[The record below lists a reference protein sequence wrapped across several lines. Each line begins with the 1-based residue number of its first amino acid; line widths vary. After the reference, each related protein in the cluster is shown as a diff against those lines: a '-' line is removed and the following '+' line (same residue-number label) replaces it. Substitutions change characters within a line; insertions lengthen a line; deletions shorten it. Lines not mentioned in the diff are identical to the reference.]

1 MNKLSKITLSLLT
14 VAALSACSGSET
26 IDLREFTEE
35 NIPQEVYVDPDG
47 GKTYFDIA
55 SFVSWGFT
63 EDFPAPFTVYPSS
76 GTGGKVMSG
85 VYVSAPENKYLSTN
99 WWTREKYFF
108 SARVTTSFN
117 QHSAYH
123 VNFTNAGG
131 TKTFVVRKNSPSWQ
145 ITNIP
150 SWLTVSPTNGTSST
164 SDHNVTITAKQNST
178 ESARYC
184 TLSFNGTNF
193 YVYQGSD
200 KIDIIESSTG
210 NSYCFLFQ
218 NGKEGQS
225 KELTITSS
233 ADWTIEPSYSAASW
247 LSLSTMSGK
256 AGKTKLTL
264 SLLKDTYSTGYPY
277 NALIYFKIGGAIMKR
292 IKIIAK

>member
-14 VAALSACSGSET
+14 VAALAACSET

-35 NIPQEVYVDPDG
+35 NIPQMVFVDPDG
-47 GKTYFDIA
+47 GTTYFDIA
-55 SFVSWGFT
+55 SYDYW
-63 EDFPAPFTVYPSS
+63 DFSAGSHFTVYPSS
-76 GTGGKVMSG
+76 GRGGNAMKVHVNAPKNIYIDAYWYADCNNSG
-85 VYVSAPENKYLSTN
+85 TSHNIST
-99 WWTREKYFF
+99 RFE
-108 SARVTTSFN
+108 
-117 QHSAYH
+117 QHNAYH

-131 TKTFVVRKNSPSWQ
+131 TKAFVVHESTSSWQ

-150 SWLTVSPTNGTSST
+150 SWLTVSPTSGTSN
-164 SDHNVTITAKQNST
+164 HNVTITAKQNST
-178 ESARYC
+178 GSARYC
-184 TLSFNGTNF
+184 TLSFNGADF
-193 YVYQGSD
+193 YVYQGPD

-218 NGKEGQS
+218 KGKEGQS

-233 ADWTIEPSYSAASW
+233 ADWTIASSASDSW

-264 SLLKDTYSTGYPY
+264 SLLTDTYYLVGKPY
-277 NALIYFKIGGAIMKR
+277 NAYIYFKIRGAVMKK
-292 IKIIAK
+292 IEIIAK

>member
-14 VAALSACSGSET
+14 VAALAACTET
-26 IDLREFTEE
+26 ISYKFIEE
-35 NIPQEVYVDPDG
+35 NIPQVVYVDPDG

-55 SFVSWGFT
+55 SSFSWELLGNWSY
-63 EDFPAPFTVYPSS
+63 PAVFIVYPSS
-76 GTGGKVMSG
+76 GIMGEAMSG
-85 VYVSAPENKYLSTN
+85 VYVNAPGNNYINDILQTDSE
-99 WWTREKYFF
+99 RFF
-108 SARVTTSFN
+108 SQSETTRFKQLN
-117 QHSAYH
+117 AYH

-131 TKTFVVRKNSPSWQ
+131 TKTVVHKNTSSLH
-145 ITNIP
+145 IANVP
-150 SWLTVSPTNGTSST
+150 SWLTVMSSHDI
-164 SDHNVTITAKQNST
+164 SNKYVTITAEQNT
-178 ESARYC
+178 TGSARYC
-184 TLSFNGTNF
+184 TLSFNGNDF

-233 ADWTIEPSYSAASW
+233 ADWTIESPSSSRSW

-264 SLLKDTYSTGYPY
+264 SLLEDTYSNSDAYE
-277 NALIYFKIGGAIMKR
+277 AFIYFKIGGATMKK
-292 IKIIAK
+292 IAIIAE

>member
-14 VAALSACSGSET
+14 VAALAACSET
-26 IDLREFTEE
+26 IDRREFTEE
-35 NIPQEVYVDPDG
+35 NIPRMVFVDPDG
-47 GKTYFDIA
+47 GTTYFDIA
-55 SFVSWGFT
+55 SYDYW
-63 EDFPAPFTVYPSS
+63 DFSEGSHFTVFPSS
-76 GTGGKVMSG
+76 GMGGYAMKVH
-85 VYVSAPENKYLSTN
+85 VNAPENKYIDAYWYADCNNRSMSHNIST
-99 WWTREKYFF
+99 RFE
-108 SARVTTSFN
+108 

-131 TKTFVVRKNSPSWQ
+131 TKAFVVHESTSSWQ

-150 SWLTVSPTNGTSST
+150 SWLTVSPTSGTSN
-164 SDHNVTITAKQNST
+164 HNVTITAKQNST
-178 ESARYC
+178 GSARYC
-184 TLSFNGTNF
+184 TLSFNGEAF

-218 NGKEGQS
+218 KGKEGQS

-233 ADWTIEPSYSAASW
+233 ADWTIASSASDSW
-247 LSLSTMSGK
+247 LSLSTTSGK

-264 SLLKDTYSTGYPY
+264 SLLTDTYDLVGKPY
-277 NALIYFKIGGAIMKR
+277 NAYIYFKIGGAVMKK
-292 IKIIAK
+292 IEIIAR

>member
-14 VAALSACSGSET
+14 VAALAACSET

-35 NIPQEVYVDPDG
+35 NIPQMVFVDPDG
-47 GKTYFDIA
+47 GTTYFDIA
-55 SFVSWGFT
+55 SYRNWNFSTGSH
-63 EDFPAPFTVYPSS
+63 FTVYPAF
-76 GTGGKVMSG
+76 GLGGKAMSG
-85 VYVSAPENKYLSTN
+85 VHVNAPENKYINVGLYTDCDLTPYAT
-99 WWTREKYFF
+99 TRL
-108 SARVTTSFN
+108 R
-117 QHSAYH
+117 QGRAYH

-131 TKTFVVRKNSPSWQ
+131 TKAFVVLENTSGWQ

-150 SWLTVSPTNGTSST
+150 SWLTVSPTSGTST
-164 SDHNVTITAKQNST
+164 PNVTITAKQNST
-178 ESARYC
+178 GSARYC
-184 TLSFNGTNF
+184 TLSFNGEAF

-218 NGKEGQS
+218 NGKVGQS

-233 ADWTIEPSYSAASW
+233 ADWTIASSASDPW

-264 SLLKDTYSTGYPY
+264 SLLTDTYDLVREPY
-277 NALIYFKIGGAIMKR
+277 NAYIYFKIGGAVMKK
-292 IKIIAK
+292 IEIIAE

>member
-14 VAALSACSGSET
+14 VAALSACSET
-26 IDLREFTEE
+26 IDFREFTEE
-35 NIPQEVYVDPDG
+35 NIPQMVYVDPDG

-55 SFVSWGFT
+55 SSVSW
-63 EDFPAPFTVYPSS
+63 DFMGGYPAKFTVYPSS
-76 GTGGKVMSG
+76 GTGGKAMSG
-85 VYVSAPENKYLSTN
+85 VYVSAPENKYINVDLQTDA
-99 WWTREKYFF
+99 EHFF
-108 SARVTTSFN
+108 SEYETTTFI
-117 QHSAYH
+117 QHNAYH

-131 TKTFVVRKNSPSWQ
+131 TKTFELEDTPSLQ

-150 SWLTVSPTNGTSST
+150 SWLTVRTIGFSS
-164 SDHNVTITAKQNST
+164 HEVTITAKQNST
-178 ESARYC
+178 GSARYC
-184 TLSFNGTNF
+184 TLSFNGKDF

-218 NGKEGQS
+218 NGKKGQS

-233 ADWTIEPSYSAASW
+233 ADWTIESSSFDSWLGPW

-264 SLLKDTYSTGYPY
+264 SLLEDTYSNSDAYV
-277 NALIYFKIGGAIMKR
+277 AFIYFKIGGAVMKQ
-292 IKIIAK
+292 IVIIAK

>member
-1 MNKLSKITLSLLT
+1 M
-14 VAALSACSGSET
+14 
-26 IDLREFTEE
+26 
-35 NIPQEVYVDPDG
+35 VYVDPDG

-55 SFVSWGFT
+55 SYDSWQ
-63 EDFPAPFTVYPSS
+63 FPNYIWTFTVYPSS
-76 GTGGKVMSG
+76 GTGGEAMSG
-85 VYVSAPENKYLSTN
+85 VHVSAPENNYINGGSQTGALYL
-99 WWTREKYFF
+99 F
-108 SARVTTSFN
+108 SEHVTTNFIQRN
-117 QHSAYH
+117 AYH

-131 TKTFVVRKNSPSWQ
+131 TKAFRVHESTPSWQ

-150 SWLTVSPTNGTSST
+150 SWLTVSPTNGTST
-164 SDHNVTITAKQNST
+164 SNHNVTITAKQNST

-184 TLSFNGTNF
+184 TLSFNGHDF

-210 NSYCFLFQ
+210 NSFCFLFQ
-218 NGKEGQS
+218 NGKKGQS

-233 ADWTIEPSYSAASW
+233 ADWTIDSYYSGSDSW

-264 SLLKDTYSTGYPY
+264 SLLEDTYS
-277 NALIYFKIGGAIMKR
+277 NSDAQCAFIYFKIGGAAMKK
-292 IKIIAK
+292 IVIIAE

>member
-14 VAALSACSGSET
+14 VAALAACSET
-26 IDLREFTEE
+26 IDLCEFTEE
-35 NIPQEVYVDPDG
+35 NIPQMVLVDPDG
-47 GKTYFDIA
+47 GTTYFDIA
-55 SFVSWGFT
+55 SFDDWYFS
-63 EDFPAPFTVYPSS
+63 EIPLFTVYPSF
-76 GTGGKVMSG
+76 GLGGKAMSG
-85 VYVSAPENKYLSTN
+85 VHVSAPENKSINTHRYVECN
-99 WWTREKYFF
+99 I
-108 SARVTTSFN
+108 TTDATTGLEQAN
-117 QHSAYH
+117 AYH

-131 TKTFVVRKNSPSWQ
+131 TKAFVVYDDTSSWQ

-150 SWLTVSPTNGTSST
+150 SWLTVSLTSGASN
-164 SDHNVTITAKQNST
+164 NVTITAKQNST
-178 ESARYC
+178 GSARYC
-184 TLSFNGTNF
+184 TLSFNGRDF

-233 ADWTIEPSYSAASW
+233 ADWTIESSSSGSW

-264 SLLKDTYSTGYPY
+264 SLLKDTYSTRFAY
-277 NALIYFKIGGAIMKR
+277 NCFIYFKIGGAVMKQ
-292 IKIIAK
+292 IAIIAK

>member
-1 MNKLSKITLSLLT
+1 MNKLSKITLSLLI
-14 VAALSACSGSET
+14 VAALAACSET

-35 NIPQEVYVDPDG
+35 NIPQMVLVDPDG
-47 GKTYFDIA
+47 GTTYFDIA
-55 SFVSWGFT
+55 SLDDWYFS
-63 EDFPAPFTVYPSS
+63 EIPLFTVYPSS
-76 GTGGKVMSG
+76 GRGGNAMKVH
-85 VYVSAPENKYLSTN
+85 VNAPENKSINTHRYVECN
-99 WWTREKYFF
+99 I
-108 SARVTTSFN
+108 TTDATIDLEQAN
-117 QHSAYH
+117 AYH

-131 TKTFVVRKNSPSWQ
+131 TKAFVVYDDTSSWQ

-150 SWLTVSPTNGTSST
+150 SWLTVSLTSGASN
-164 SDHNVTITAKQNST
+164 DVTITAKQNST
-178 ESARYC
+178 GSARYC
-184 TLSFNGTNF
+184 TLSFNGRDF

-233 ADWTIEPSYSAASW
+233 ADWTIESSSSGSW

-264 SLLKDTYSTGYPY
+264 SLLKDTYSTRFAY
-277 NALIYFKIGGAIMKR
+277 NCVIYFKIGGAVMKQ
-292 IKIIAK
+292 IEIIAR

>member
-14 VAALSACSGSET
+14 VAALSACSET

-35 NIPQEVYVDPDG
+35 NIPQFVFVDPDG

-55 SFVSWGFT
+55 SYDSWQ
-63 EDFPAPFTVYPSS
+63 FPERLSFTVYPSS
-76 GTGGKVMSG
+76 GTGGKAMSG
-85 VYVSAPENKYLSTN
+85 VYVSAPENKHINGLLWSEAN
-99 WWTREKYFF
+99 YF
-108 SARVTTSFN
+108 SGHVTTNLIQFN
-117 QHSAYH
+117 AYH

-131 TKTFVVRKNSPSWQ
+131 TKAFVAIAYENTPSWQ

-150 SWLTVSPTNGTSST
+150 SWLTVSPTNGT

-184 TLSFNGTNF
+184 TLSFNGEDF
-193 YVYQGSD
+193 YVYQGPD

-218 NGKEGQS
+218 NGKKGQS

-233 ADWTIEPSYSAASW
+233 ADWTIESPSSGSW

-264 SLLKDTYSTGYPY
+264 SLLEDTYSAPLYD
-277 NALIYFKIGGAIMKR
+277 AFIYFKIGGAVMK
-292 IKIIAK
+292 KIVILAK

>member
-1 MNKLSKITLSLLT
+1 M
-14 VAALSACSGSET
+14 
-26 IDLREFTEE
+26 
-35 NIPQEVYVDPDG
+35 VYVDPDG

-55 SFVSWGFT
+55 SSVSW
-63 EDFPAPFTVYPSS
+63 DFMGGYPAKFTVYPSS
-76 GTGGKVMSG
+76 GTGGKAMSG
-85 VYVSAPENKYLSTN
+85 VYVSAPENKYINVDLQTDA
-99 WWTREKYFF
+99 EHFF
-108 SARVTTSFN
+108 SEYETTTFI
-117 QHSAYH
+117 QHNAYH

-131 TKTFVVRKNSPSWQ
+131 TKTFELEDTPSLQ
-145 ITNIP
+145 NTNIP
-150 SWLTVSPTNGTSST
+150 SWLTVRTIGFSS
-164 SDHNVTITAKQNST
+164 HEVTITAKQNST
-178 ESARYC
+178 GSARYC
-184 TLSFNGTNF
+184 TLSFNGKDF

>member
-14 VAALSACSGSET
+14 VAALAACSET

-35 NIPQEVYVDPDG
+35 NIPRMVYVDPDG
-47 GKTYFDIA
+47 GTTYFDIA
-55 SFVSWGFT
+55 SYRSW
-63 EDFPAPFTVYPSS
+63 DFSAGSHFTVFPSS
-76 GTGGKVMSG
+76 GMGGNAMKVHI
-85 VYVSAPENKYLSTN
+85 SAPENKYIDAYWYADCNT
-99 WWTREKYFF
+99 TRFE
-108 SARVTTSFN
+108 
-117 QHSAYH
+117 QHNAYH

-131 TKTFVVRKNSPSWQ
+131 TKAFVVHESTSSWQ

-150 SWLTVSPTNGTSST
+150 SWLTVSPTSGTSN
-164 SDHNVTITAKQNST
+164 HNVTITAKQNST
-178 ESARYC
+178 GSARYC
-184 TLSFNGTNF
+184 TLSFNGEAF

-218 NGKEGQS
+218 NGKVGQS

-233 ADWTIEPSYSAASW
+233 ADWTIASSASDSW
-247 LSLSTMSGK
+247 LSLSTTSGK

-264 SLLKDTYSTGYPY
+264 SLLTDTYDLVGNPY
-277 NALIYFKIGGAIMKR
+277 NAYIYFKIGGAVMKK
-292 IKIIAK
+292 IEIIAR

>member
-35 NIPQEVYVDPDG
+35 NIPQLVYVDPDG

-55 SFVSWGFT
+55 SYDSWT
-63 EDFPAPFTVYPSS
+63 FPEKFPFTVYPSS
-76 GTGGKVMSG
+76 GRGGKAMSG
-85 VYVSAPENKYLSTN
+85 VYVSAPRNKYIGAFFWSSD
-99 WWTREKYFF
+99 KFF
-108 SARVTTSFN
+108 SAHVTTSFLQSN
-117 QHSAYH
+117 TNRVY
-123 VNFTNAGG
+123 FTNAGG
-131 TKTFVVRKNSPSWQ
+131 TKAFVVSEGTSSWQ
-145 ITNIP
+145 FTNIP
-150 SWLTVSPTNGTSST
+150 SWLTVSPTNGTSN
-164 SDHNVTITAKQNST
+164 HNVTITAKQNST

-184 TLSFNGTNF
+184 TLSFNGGDF

-218 NGKEGQS
+218 NGKKGQS

-233 ADWTIEPSYSAASW
+233 ADWTIAPFSSCSW

-264 SLLKDTYSTGYPY
+264 SLLEDTYSNRY
-277 NALIYFKIGGAIMKR
+277 NQSALIDFKIGSAVMKR
-292 IKIIAK
+292 IVILAE

>member
-14 VAALSACSGSET
+14 VAALAACTET
-26 IDLREFTEE
+26 ISYKFIEE
-35 NIPQEVYVDPDG
+35 NIPHKVFVDPDG
-47 GKTYFDIA
+47 GKTYFDIT
-55 SFVSWGFT
+55 SYDSWRFSGDSQFI
-63 EDFPAPFTVYPSS
+63 VYPSS
-76 GTGGKVMSG
+76 GIGGKMSRVFIG
-85 VYVSAPENKYLSTN
+85 A
-99 WWTREKYFF
+99 TRNNYIDDFLLDRDNFF
-108 SARVTTSFN
+108 SAHVTTSII
-117 QHSAYH
+117 QHKAYH

-131 TKTFVVRKNSPSWQ
+131 TVYFYFNTPSLQ

-150 SWLTVSPTNGTSST
+150 SWLTVRN
-164 SDHNVTITAKQNST
+164 DVLNMVAIKAKQNST
-178 ESARYC
+178 GSARYC
-184 TLSFNGTNF
+184 TLSFNGDDF

-200 KIDIIESSTG
+200 KIDIIESSGTG

-233 ADWTIEPSYSAASW
+233 ADWTIESPSSSRSW

-264 SLLKDTYSTGYPY
+264 SLLEDTYSNSDAYE
-277 NALIYFKIGGAIMKR
+277 AFIYFKIGGATMKK
-292 IKIIAK
+292 IAIIAE

>member
-14 VAALSACSGSET
+14 VAALAACSET

-35 NIPQEVYVDPDG
+35 NIPQMVLVDPDG
-47 GKTYFDIA
+47 GTTYFDIA
-55 SFVSWGFT
+55 SLDDWYFS
-63 EDFPAPFTVYPSS
+63 EIPLFTVYPSF
-76 GTGGKVMSG
+76 GLGGKAMSG
-85 VYVSAPENKYLSTN
+85 VHVSAPENKSIDTHRYVECN
-99 WWTREKYFF
+99 I
-108 SARVTTSFN
+108 TTDATTGLEQAN
-117 QHSAYH
+117 AYH

-131 TKTFVVRKNSPSWQ
+131 TKAFVVYDDTSSWQ

-150 SWLTVSPTNGTSST
+150 SWLTVSLTSGASN
-164 SDHNVTITAKQNST
+164 NVTITAKQNST
-178 ESARYC
+178 GSARYC
-184 TLSFNGTNF
+184 TLSFNGRDF

-233 ADWTIEPSYSAASW
+233 ADWTIESSSSGSW

-264 SLLKDTYSTGYPY
+264 SLLKDTYSTRFAY
-277 NALIYFKIGGAIMKR
+277 NCFIYFKIGGAVMKQ
-292 IKIIAK
+292 IAIIAK

>member
-14 VAALSACSGSET
+14 VAALSACSET

-35 NIPQEVYVDPDG
+35 NIPHCVYVDPDG

-55 SFVSWGFT
+55 SFDNWQFSGDSQFS
-63 EDFPAPFTVYPSS
+63 VYPSS
-76 GTGGKVMSG
+76 GTGGEAMSG
-85 VYVSAPENKYLSTN
+85 VYVSAPENKWINASSAGAKYIFSSRETTN
-99 WWTREKYFF
+99 FT
-108 SARVTTSFN
+108 
-117 QHSAYH
+117 QQSAYH

-131 TKTFVVRKNSPSWQ
+131 TKTFVIAGIYSWQ

-150 SWLTVSPTNGTSST
+150 SWLTVSPTNGTSNYDVT
-164 SDHNVTITAKQNST
+164 NVTITAKQNST
-178 ESARYC
+178 GSARYC
-184 TLSFNGTNF
+184 TLSFNKKDF

-210 NSYCFLFQ
+210 NSFCFLFQ
-218 NGKEGQS
+218 NGKKGQS

-233 ADWTIEPSYSAASW
+233 ADWTIKSYYSSSDSW

-264 SLLKDTYSTGYPY
+264 SLLEDTYSTSD
-277 NALIYFKIGGAIMKR
+277 AQCAFIYFKIGGAAMKK
-292 IKIIAK
+292 IVIIAE

>member
-14 VAALSACSGSET
+14 VAALAACSET
-26 IDLREFTEE
+26 IDLREFTKE
-35 NIPQEVYVDPDG
+35 NIPQIVLVDPDG
-47 GKTYFDIA
+47 GTTYFDIT
-55 SFVSWGFT
+55 SFYDWNFSVGS
-63 EDFPAPFTVYPSS
+63 PFTVYPSF
-76 GTGGKVMSG
+76 GLGGKAMSG
-85 VYVSAPENKYLSTN
+85 VHVSAPENKSINTHRYVKCNIT
-99 WWTREKYFF
+99 TD
-108 SARVTTSFN
+108 ATTSFEQAN
-117 QHSAYH
+117 AYH

-131 TKTFVVRKNSPSWQ
+131 TKAFVVYDDISSWQ

-150 SWLTVSPTNGTSST
+150 SWLTVSLTSGASN
-164 SDHNVTITAKQNST
+164 NVTITAKQNST
-178 ESARYC
+178 GSARYC
-184 TLSFNGTNF
+184 TLSFNGRDF

-233 ADWTIEPSYSAASW
+233 ADWTISSFSSGSW

-264 SLLKDTYSTGYPY
+264 SLLKDTYSTRHAY
-277 NALIYFKIGGAIMKR
+277 NDLIYFKIGGAVMKQ
-292 IKIIAK
+292 IAIIAK